1 MTYTDIVINTSTQE
15 YGVFRLF
22 TEYTIDE
29 VDYKRLVQYFVHRD
43 DVDIEFIQDS
53 ETPNIKSLR
62 VWDDERVL
70 LFDMQSDADSVNN
83 NASAFATSIDNSTW
97 VVSGVLVSPTI
108 GIEEIY
114 LALYNWKFNIEV

>member
-1 MTYTDIVINTSTQE
+1 MTYTDVVINTPTQE

-22 TEYTIDE
+22 TEYTVDE

-62 VWDDERVL
+62 VYDDERVL
-70 LFDMQSDADSVNN
+70 LFDMQTDADSVNSN
-83 NASAFATSIDNSTW
+83 DSALDTDIDASRW
-97 VVSGVLVSPTI
+97 EVSGVLVTPTTDI
-108 GIEEIY
+108 SDIY
-114 LALYNWKFNIEV
+114 TALYNWKFNIEI